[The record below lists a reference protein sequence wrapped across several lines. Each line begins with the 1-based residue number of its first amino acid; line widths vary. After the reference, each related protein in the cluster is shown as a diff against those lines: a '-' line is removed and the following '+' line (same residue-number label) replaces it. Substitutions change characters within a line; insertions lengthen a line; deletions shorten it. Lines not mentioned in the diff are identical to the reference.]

1 MKSRPSLNDQQ
12 RAAVTH
18 TGGPL
23 LVLAGAGSGKT
34 GVITHRI
41 AHLIAEGASPS
52 SILALTFTNKAAKE
66 MRERVKKLIGA
77 KAKQVTLSTFHS
89 LGLKTLRLNARAAG
103 LRRDFVIYNEG
114 DQMSLV
120 RTLIREHPQ
129 RREKFDPGIVLS
141 RISRVK
147 NRSAGGAETSKQY
160 GDKYDLI
167 FDDIYDRYHRSMR
180 SCQAVDFDDLILL
193 PIQLLEKNED
203 VRQTYRET
211 FKHLLVDEY
220 QDTNAGQYRLLRLLA
235 GDGKALC
242 VVGDDD
248 QSIYG
253 WRGAEVGNILRF
265 EKDFPKARVIKLEQ
279 NYRSTQVILDAAHH
293 VIQNNSKRQ
302 SKKLWTNRGQGRFID
317 AFMAKDEADEAK
329 TIAFRIQAIQERTD
343 APWKAFAVLY
353 RSNVQS
359 RAIESNLRLAGIPYN
374 VAGGYEYFE
383 RKEVKDLIAYL
394 RVVANPD
401 DDLNLLRIINYP
413 RRGIGD
419 HTIALLTEHATHSKK
434 TIFHTIKHYTYE
446 DLPKAASEGLRSFG
460 TMIEGL
466 REIAKRNKPA
476 ELVRALIERSRY
488 REALMEAYEDAQT
501 AQMKIELAEELA
513 SAASTYQEQT
523 DRSTLIGFLD
533 SVALDDD
540 AYSKNDKKQF
550 SDNAVL
556 LATLHSA
563 KGLEFP
569 YVFLCGLEENLL
581 PHSRSVKDNTEVDEE
596 RRLCYVGMTRAKS
609 HLTLSF
615 ADERSQYGR
624 RAKRTPSRF
633 LKEIPNQYLCK
644 QFSHSELFFDLQ
656 RQSNGKE

>member
-1 MKSRPSLNDQQ
+1 MKSRPSLNEQQ

-18 TGGPL
+18 IGGPL

-41 AHLIAEGASPS
+41 AHLIAEGAAPS
-52 SILALTFTNKAAKE
+52 SILALTFTNKAANE

-89 LGLKTLRLNARAAG
+89 LGLKMLRRNARAAG

-147 NRSAGGAETSKQY
+147 NRSAGGAETVSRY

-167 FDDIYDRYHRSMR
+167 FDDIYDRYHRSLR

-193 PIQLLEKNED
+193 PIQLLEQNKD
-203 VRQTYRET
+203 VLATYRET
-211 FKHLLVDEY
+211 FNHLLVDEY

-235 GDGKALC
+235 GNGKALC

-265 EKDFPKARVIKLEQ
+265 EKDFPKARVVKLEQ
-279 NYRSTQVILDAAHH
+279 NYRSTQTILDAAHH
-293 VIQNNSKRQ
+293 VIQNNGKRQ
-302 SKKLWTNRGQGRFID
+302 SKKLWTDRGQGRLID

-329 TIAFRIQAIQERTD
+329 TIAFRIQAIHERTD
-343 APWKAFAVLY
+343 APWKTFAVLY

-359 RAIESNLRLAGIPYN
+359 RAIESALRLAGVPYN

-394 RVVANPD
+394 RVAANPN
-401 DDLNLLRIINYP
+401 DDLNLLRIINFP

-419 HTIALLTEHATHSKK
+419 QTIARLTEHAEQTKK
-434 TIFHTIKHYTYE
+434 SIFHTINHYTYE
-446 DLPKAASEGLRSFG
+446 DLPKAASDGLRSFADVMNG
-460 TMIEGL
+460 IQ
-466 REIAKRNKPA
+466 EIAKRNKPA
-476 ELVRALIERSRY
+476 DVVRAVIERSRY
-488 REALMEAYEDAQT
+488 REALMEAYEEALT
-501 AQMKIELAEELA
+501 AQMKIELVEELA
-513 SAASTYQEQT
+513 SAASAYQEQAP
-523 DRSTLIGFLD
+523 RPTLIGFLD

-540 AYSKNDKKQF
+540 AYGKNDQKQF

-569 YVFLCGLEENLL
+569 YVFLCGLEEDLL
-581 PHSRSVKDNTEVDEE
+581 PHARAVKDNTEVDEE

-615 ADERSQYGR
+615 ADERNQYGR

>member
-41 AHLIAEGASPS
+41 AHLISEGASPS
-52 SILALTFTNKAAKE
+52 SILALTFTNKAANE

-89 LGLKTLRLNARAAG
+89 LGLKMLRRNARAAG

-129 RREKFDPGIVLS
+129 RREKFDPGILLS

-147 NRSAGGAETSKQY
+147 NRSAGGVDTSAGY

-167 FDDIYDRYHRSMR
+167 FDDIYDRYHRSLR

-193 PIQLLEKNED
+193 PIDLLEKNKE
-203 VRQTYRET
+203 VRQTYQEV

-235 GDGKALC
+235 GDGHALC

-302 SKKLWTNRGQGRFID
+302 SKKLWTDRGQGRFID

-329 TIAFRIQAIQERTD
+329 TIAYRIQEIQKRTD

-359 RAIESNLRLAGIPYN
+359 RAIESALRLAGVPYN

-394 RVVANPD
+394 RVVANPN

-413 RRGIGD
+413 RRGVGD

-434 TIFHTIKHYTYE
+434 SIFHTMSHYAHE
-446 DLPKAASEGLRSFG
+446 DLPKAASEGLRSFSE
-460 TMIEGL
+460 MIEEL
-466 REIAKRNKPA
+466 REIAKRNQPA
-476 ELVRALIERSRY
+476 QLVRALIERSRY
-488 REALMEAYEDAQT
+488 REALMEAYEEAQT
-501 AQMKIELAEELA
+501 AQMKIELVEELA
-513 SAASTYQEQT
+513 SAASAYQEQT
-523 DRSTLIGFLD
+523 ERSTLIGFLD
-533 SVALDDD
+533 SVALDND
-540 AYSKNDKKQF
+540 AY
-550 SDNAVL
+550 
-556 LATLHSA
+556 
-563 KGLEFP
+563 G
-569 YVFLCGLEENLL
+569 
-581 PHSRSVKDNTEVDEE
+581 
-596 RRLCYVGMTRAKS
+596 
-609 HLTLSF
+609 
-615 ADERSQYGR
+615 
-624 RAKRTPSRF
+624 
-633 LKEIPNQYLCK
+633 
-644 QFSHSELFFDLQ
+644 
-656 RQSNGKE
+656 